1 MSSQLAP
8 EGRAISTRG
17 KVLIGVAAGIAL
29 LSMLV
34 TAFAILFSPPDKV
47 LVVTMKQSAVQ
58 ADRVALRRACGSLP
72 GVKVVPDKG
81 NPDPLVQGRF
91 PVRFDIGQATAR
103 EEIAL
108 TACINDNGSQVRGLL
123 SEGDR

>member
-1 MSSQLAP
+1 MSHQLAP
-8 EGRAISTRG
+8 DGRAISVRG
-17 KVLIGVAAGIAL
+17 KVLIGMAAGIAL

-34 TAFAILFSPPDKV
+34 TAFAILFSPPEKV

-58 ADRVALRRACGSLP
+58 ADRVALRDACGALP
-72 GVKVVPDKG
+72 GVTVVPDKG

-108 TACINDNGSQVRGLL
+108 TTCINDNGSQVRGLL